1 MDLTKDW
8 YRSEF
13 INHELLEEHRTLEKE
28 LSFYDAIVNGDID
41 FVTQN
46 CDEKAFVN
54 PEGMGKLSED
64 PLQNILPFRSN
75 NSYDYPLLRT
85 RRNGTGKSI

>member
-54 PEGMGKLSED
+54 PEGMGKLSFL
-64 PLQNILPFRSN
+64 PAAVGILLGMRILYKISATI
-75 NSYDYPLLRT
+75 S
-85 RRNGTGKSI
+85 